1 MHMNTRN
8 LLGILTL
15 FLCAFSFIGCSD
27 DDEEKEEGR
36 KITGYTERIL
46 TVASKRL
53 PGVFYEGHSL
63 LSEVYVVK
71 ENPNDEWSAYYD
83 IAGFDYKPG
92 YEYTIKVGETTY
104 LDHSMGDPAWTERN
118 LLEVIAKEQKE
129 SEGLPLHLIP
139 DTYYDNIPLP
149 NYRHLV
155 EAANAELIEKDVKD
169 HALLPL
175 DYRYRMYRGKSG
187 MLKWIGILDDN
198 RMFGPFMIKTV
209 SKKPGEMPESYKK
222 MPPEGRIVGQG
233 EWTFLDDMGNAT
245 DYPSF
250 DVFIGYDT
258 QTKSAPPSPNTC
270 YFYKDLTRHYQEKYP
285 DAGVETVVIA
295 YTFHQMYD

>member
-15 FLCAFSFIGCSD
+15 FLCTCSIIGCSD
-27 DDEEKEEGR
+27 EEEEEEGR
-36 KITGYTERIL
+36 KITDYTERIL

-149 NYRHLV
+149 DYRHLI

-198 RMFGPFMIKTV
+198 RVFGPFMIKTV
-209 SKKPGEMPESYKK
+209 TP
-222 MPPEGRIVGQG
+222 
-233 EWTFLDDMGNAT
+233 
-245 DYPSF
+245 
-250 DVFIGYDT
+250 
-258 QTKSAPPSPNTC
+258 
-270 YFYKDLTRHYQEKYP
+270 
-285 DAGVETVVIA
+285 
-295 YTFHQMYD
+295 

>member
-15 FLCAFSFIGCSD
+15 FLCTCSIIGCS

-149 NYRHLV
+149 DYRHLV

-198 RMFGPFMIKTV
+198 RVFGPFMIKTV

-285 DAGVETVVIA
+285 DAGVKTVVVA
-295 YTFHQMYD
+295 YTFHQVYD

>member
-15 FLCAFSFIGCSD
+15 FLCTCSIIGCSD
-27 DDEEKEEGR
+27 DEEEEEGR

-149 NYRHLV
+149 DYRHLV

-198 RMFGPFMIKTV
+198 RVFGPFMIKTV

-285 DAGVETVVIA
+285 DAGVKTVVVA
-295 YTFHQMYD
+295 YTFHQVYD

>member
-1 MHMNTRN
+1 MNTRN

-15 FLCAFSFIGCSD
+15 FLCTFSIIGCSD
-27 DDEEKEEGR
+27 DEEEGR

-71 ENPNDEWSAYYD
+71 ENPSDEWSAYYD

-149 NYRHLV
+149 DYRHLV

-222 MPPEGRIVGQG
+222 MPPEGRIIGQG
-233 EWTFLDDMGNAT
+233 EWTFLDDTGNAT

-250 DVFIGYDT
+250 DVFIGYGT
-258 QTKSAPPSPNTC
+258 QTKSEPPSPNTC

-285 DAGVETVVIA
+285 DAGVKTVVIA

>member
-1 MHMNTRN
+1 MNTRN

-15 FLCAFSFIGCSD
+15 FLCTCSIIGCSD
-27 DDEEKEEGR
+27 DEEEEGR

-104 LDHSMGDPAWTERN
+104 LDHSMGDPTWTERN

-149 NYRHLV
+149 DYRHLI

-198 RMFGPFMIKTV
+198 QVFGPFMIKTV

-222 MPPEGRIVGQG
+222 MPPEGRIIGQG
-233 EWTFLDDMGNAT
+233 EWTFLDDTGNAT
-245 DYPSF
+245 EYPSF
-250 DVFIGYDT
+250 DVFIGYGT
-258 QTKSAPPSPNTC
+258 QTKSTPLSPNTC
-270 YFYKDLTRHYQEKYP
+270 YFYKDLTRDYQKKYP
-285 DAGVETVVIA
+285 DAGVKTVVVA
-295 YTFHQMYD
+295 YTFHQVYD

>member
-15 FLCAFSFIGCSD
+15 FLCTFSFIGCSD
-27 DDEEKEEGR
+27 DDEEEGR

-104 LDHSMGDPAWTERN
+104 LDHSMGDPTWTERN

-149 NYRHLV
+149 DYRHLV

-198 RMFGPFMIKTV
+198 RVFGPFMIKTV

-222 MPPEGRIVGQG
+222 MPPEGRIIGQG
-233 EWTFLDDMGNAT
+233 EWTFLDDTGNAT
-245 DYPSF
+245 EYPSF
-250 DVFIGYDT
+250 DVFIGYGT
-258 QTKSAPPSPNTC
+258 QTKSTPLSPNTC
-270 YFYKDLTRHYQEKYP
+270 YFYKDLTRDYQKKYP
-285 DAGVETVVIA
+285 DAGVKTVVVA
-295 YTFHQMYD
+295 YTFHQVYD

>member
-15 FLCAFSFIGCSD
+15 FLCTFSFIGCSD
-27 DDEEKEEGR
+27 DDEEEGR

-104 LDHSMGDPAWTERN
+104 LDHSMGDPTWTERN

-149 NYRHLV
+149 DYRHLI

-198 RMFGPFMIKTV
+198 QVFGPFMIKTV

-222 MPPEGRIVGQG
+222 MPPEGRIIGQM
-233 EWTFLDDMGNAT
+233 EWTFLDDTGNAT
-245 DYPSF
+245 EYPSF
-250 DVFIGYDT
+250 DVFIGYGT
-258 QTKSAPPSPNTC
+258 QTKSTPLSPNTC
-270 YFYKDLTRHYQEKYP
+270 YFYKDLTRDYQKKYP
-285 DAGVETVVIA
+285 DAGVKTVVVA
-295 YTFHQMYD
+295 YTFHQVYD

>member
-15 FLCAFSFIGCSD
+15 FLCTCSIIGCSD
-27 DDEEKEEGR
+27 EEEEEEGR
-36 KITGYTERIL
+36 KITDYTERIL

-149 NYRHLV
+149 DYRHLI

-198 RMFGPFMIKTV
+198 QVFGPFMIKTV

-222 MPPEGRIVGQG
+222 MPPEGRIIGQG
-233 EWTFLDDMGNAT
+233 EWTFLDDTGNAT
-245 DYPSF
+245 EYPSF
-250 DVFIGYDT
+250 DVFIGYGT
-258 QTKSAPPSPNTC
+258 QTKSTPLSPNTC
-270 YFYKDLTRHYQEKYP
+270 YFYKDLTRDYQKKYP
-285 DAGVETVVIA
+285 DAGVKTVVVA
-295 YTFHQMYD
+295 YTFHQVYD

>member
-1 MHMNTRN
+1 MNTKN
-8 LLGILTL
+8 LWAILTL
-15 FLCAFSFIGCSD
+15 FLCTCSIIGCSD
-27 DDEEKEEGR
+27 DDDDEKGR
-36 KITGYTERIL
+36 KVIGYTERIL
-46 TVASKRL
+46 TVASKKL

-63 LSEVYVVK
+63 LSEVYAVK
-71 ENPNDEWSAYYD
+71 ENQSNEWSAYYD

-104 LDHSMGDPAWTERN
+104 LDHSMGDPAWTERD
-118 LLEVIAKEQKE
+118 LLEVISKEQKE

-139 DTYYDNIPLP
+139 DTYYNNIPLP
-149 NYRHLV
+149 DYRHLV

-198 RMFGPFMIKTV
+198 RAWGPFMIKTV

-222 MPPEGRIVGQG
+222 LPPEGRIIGQG
-233 EWTFLDDMGNAT
+233 EWTFLDDTGNAT

-250 DVFIGYDT
+250 DVFIGYGT
-258 QTKSAPPSPNTC
+258 QTKSEPLSPNTC

-285 DAGVETVVIA
+285 DAGVKTVVVA
-295 YTFHQMYD
+295 YTFHQVHD

>member
-1 MHMNTRN
+1 MNTRN

-15 FLCAFSFIGCSD
+15 FLCTCSIIGCSD
-27 DDEEKEEGR
+27 DDEEEEGR

-149 NYRHLV
+149 DYRHLV

-222 MPPEGRIVGQG
+222 MPPEGRIIGQG
-233 EWTFLDDMGNAT
+233 EWTFLDDTGNAT
-245 DYPSF
+245 EYPSF
-250 DVFIGYDT
+250 DVFIGYGT
-258 QTKSAPPSPNTC
+258 QTKSEPPSPNTC
-270 YFYKDLTRHYQEKYP
+270 YLYKDLTRDYQKKYP
-285 DAGVETVVIA
+285 DAGVKTVVVA
-295 YTFHQMYD
+295 YTFHQVYD

>member
-15 FLCAFSFIGCSD
+15 FLCACSIIGCSD
-27 DDEEKEEGR
+27 DEEEGR

-63 LSEVYVVK
+63 LSEVFVVK

-149 NYRHLV
+149 DYRHLV

-187 MLKWIGILDDN
+187 MLKWIGILDNN

-222 MPPEGRIVGQG
+222 MPPEGRIIGQG
-233 EWTFLDDMGNAT
+233 EWTFLDDTGNAT
-245 DYPSF
+245 EYPSF
-250 DVFIGYDT
+250 DVFIGYGT
-258 QTKSAPPSPNTC
+258 QTKSEPPSPNTC
-270 YFYKDLTRHYQEKYP
+270 YLYKDLTRDYQKKYP
-285 DAGVETVVIA
+285 DAGVKTVVVA
-295 YTFHQMYD
+295 YTFHQVYD